1 MKARSSD
8 RGAVLATALPW
19 LIAVGGFTFDIAAFR
34 PGQMSFDSAYAWW
47 QARGGFTTD
56 IAPPMF
62 VVVWRIVDVLH
73 EGPALM
79 FALHLAL
86 FWSGL
91 ALIGRALRL
100 AAWRAGAMMLIAA
113 FAPVP
118 WLLRGHVWT
127 DVALFSAL
135 LFAIGALAQAQATR
149 RRRWLLA
156 AVPALVYAAAV
167 RHNAL
172 PAVLPIAI
180 WFGAIAMSPAATRT
194 RVAVA
199 ALALVAIVVATVALV
214 NAGVQRR
221 VPLWPATAEWDLA
234 AISIDAGEML
244 LPAFMIGPGLD
255 VPELAAAYRDWNI
268 TPMLTNTRHGMR
280 DPFMEPF
287 TPAQLAELK
296 AAWLGA
302 IRAHPRAWLA
312 HHWRRAAALVGVHD
326 ASWPHELVYVD
337 DEIGYGDNPPI
348 ARNATALHRSLMQTA
363 ARLSATS
370 WLAGWPYLLIGVFA
384 ALPAWQ
390 RRREPAG
397 NVAIVLLASAWL
409 YLGPLL
415 VLAPAELRYLG
426 WTCLASVV
434 AATIVA
440 LVPRSFRSRPARL
453 VASTDRT
460 LR

>member
-1 MKARSSD
+1 MIERASVSRPRFARI
-8 RGAVLATALPW
+8 APW
-19 LIAVGGFTFDIAAFR
+19 LIAPAGFAFDIAAFW

-47 QARGGFTTD
+47 QARGGETTN

-62 VVVWRIVDVLH
+62 FHVWRALDAIA
-73 EGPALM
+73 EGPGAM

-91 ALIGRALRL
+91 ALAARALAPQPL
-100 AAWRAGAMMLIAA
+100 RAFGVMAIVA

-118 WLLRGHVWT
+118 WILRAHVWT
-127 DVALFSAL
+127 DVAMFSSL
-135 LFAIGALAQAQATR
+135 TFATGALATAHVGG
-149 RRRWLLA
+149 RRRWLIVAL
-156 AVPALVYAAAV
+156 PALIYASSV
-167 RHNAL
+167 RFNAL
-172 PAVLPIAI
+172 PAVLPFVA
-180 WFGAIAMSPAATRT
+180 WLAWLACDRELRSARAIA
-194 RVAVA
+194 VGVV
-199 ALALVAIVVATVALV
+199 LAIVLYACAAIV
-214 NAGVQRR
+214 NAQVQRR
-221 VPLWPATAEWDLA
+221 VPLWPAMAEWDLA

>member
-1 MKARSSD
+1 MKARRSD
-8 RGAVLATALPW
+8 RNATLAVAVPW
-19 LIAVGGFTFDIAAFR
+19 LIAIAGFAFDVAAFW

-62 VVVWRIVDVLH
+62 VFVWRIADALH
-73 EGPALM
+73 DGPALM

-91 ALIGRALRL
+91 ALLASALRL
-100 AAWRAGAMMLIAA
+100 GAWRAAALIAIAA

-135 LFAIGALAQAQATR
+135 LFAVGVLARAQATR

-156 AVPALVYAAAV
+156 AVPPLIYAAAV

-172 PAVLPIAI
+172 PAVLPIAV
-180 WFGAIAMSPAATRT
+180 WFGWIAMSPAATRT
-194 RVAVA
+194 RIAVA
-199 ALALVAIVVATVALV
+199 ALALVAIVLAVAVLV
-214 NAGVQRR
+214 NAQVQRR

-234 AISIDAGEML
+234 AISIDTGEML
-244 LPAFMIGPGLD
+244 LPPFMIGPGLD
-255 VPELAAAYRDWNI
+255 VPELAAAYRDWNV
-268 TPMLTNTRHGMR
+268 TPMLANTRHGVR
-280 DPFMEPF
+280 DPFMEAF
-287 TPAQLAELK
+287 TPEQLAELK
-296 AAWLGA
+296 SAWLGA

-312 HHWRRAAALVGVHD
+312 HHWRRAVALVGVHD
-326 ASWPHELVYVD
+326 PSWPRDLVYVD
-337 DEIGYGDNPPI
+337 GEVQYGDNPPI
-348 ARNATALHRSLMQTA
+348 ARNASALHQALMHA
-363 ARLSATS
+363 ASELSATS
-370 WLAGWPYLLIGVFA
+370 WLAGWPYLLVGVLA
-384 ALPAWQ
+384 ALLAWR

-397 NVAIVLLASAWL
+397 SVAIVLLTSAWL

-426 WTCLASVV
+426 WCCLASVV
-434 AATIVA
+434 AAAVVA

-453 VASTDRT
+453 FASTDWTFR
-460 LR
+460 